1 MEKNI
6 KDVGK
11 YVISV
16 ILILGG
22 IVPVF
27 KYLLGDSLE
36 SQPLAMLFAGLALIA
51 VGVFAL
57 PEVLEKIDGK
67 LYKKILIAGI
77 VGSFILAFSV
87 ISSVDTEIEFQK
99 TKKSVQAKTVQRLI
113 DIRETQLAH
122 KSVFGTFAPDFDS
135 LSLFINS
142 EVMPVT
148 YNMGSFHDT
157 LPEAKSFM
165 EGYVIKRSDLDS
177 LALIL
182 ELDRE
187 TFLSNIEEDNSPFKI
202 RDTTYTS
209 FYAEN
214 LTQEHRMK
222 AKLPLFNLDEMPF
235 NPNTGERFRMQV
247 GVIEIGGLWQ
257 PTIVVQDPTPFG
269 REKVKKDTLRF
280 GSTTEA
286 HTDGNWRN

>member
-182 ELDRE
+182 ELDKD

-235 NPNTGERFRMQV
+235 NPNTGERFRMKV

>member
-1 MEKNI
+1 MEKNS

-11 YVISV
+11 YVISAF
-16 ILILGG
+16 LIIAG
-22 IVPVF
+22 IVPVI

-57 PEVLEKIDGK
+57 PEILDKITSD
-67 LYKKILIAGI
+67 LYKKILVFGIAC
-77 VGSFILAFSV
+77 SFALGYAV
-87 ISSVDTEIEFQK
+87 ISSVDDEIKFQK
-99 TKKSVQAKTVQRLI
+99 TKKSVQAKTIQRLK
-113 DIRETQLAH
+113 DIRETQIAH

-135 LSLFINS
+135 LALFIHS

-157 LPEAKSFM
+157 LPESKSFK

-177 LALIL
+177 LALML
-182 ELDRE
+182 ELDRDL
-187 TFLSNIEEDNSPFKI
+187 FLTNIEEDNSPYKI
-202 RDTTYTS
+202 RDTTFTS

-214 LTQEHRMK
+214 LTQDYREK
-222 AKLPLFNLDEMPF
+222 AKLPLFNLSEMPF
-235 NPNTGERFRMQV
+235 NPNTGERFRMKV
-247 GVIEIGGLWQ
+247 GVVEVGGLWQ
-257 PTIVVQDPTPFG
+257 PTILVQDPTPFG
-269 REKVKKDTLRF
+269 RDKVKKDTLRF

>member
-6 KDVGK
+6 KDLGK
-11 YVISV
+11 YVISAF
-16 ILILGG
+16 LIIAG
-22 IVPVF
+22 IVPLI

-51 VGVFAL
+51 VGVIAL
-57 PEVLEKIDGK
+57 PEVLEKIDSK
-67 LYKKILIAGI
+67 TYKGLLAFGI
-77 VGSFILAFSV
+77 VGSFILGYSV
-87 ISSVDTEIEFQK
+87 ISSVDNEIEFLK
-99 TKKSVQAKTVQRLI
+99 TKKSVQEQTVQRLK

-135 LSLFINS
+135 LALFINS
-142 EVMPVT
+142 DVMPVT

-157 LPEAKSFM
+157 LSELKSSE
-165 EGYVIKRSDLDS
+165 EGYVIKRSELDS
-177 LALIL
+177 LALVL
-182 ELDRE
+182 EIDRD
-187 TFLSNIEEDNSPFKI
+187 TFVTNIEEDNSPYKI

-214 LTQEHRMK
+214 LTQEHRVK
-222 AKLPLFNLDEMPF
+222 AKLPLFKLDEMPF
-235 NPNTGERFRMQV
+235 NPHTGERFMMKV
-247 GVIEIGGLWQ
+247 GVVEVGGLWQ

>member
-235 NPNTGERFRMQV
+235 NPNTGERFRMNV

-257 PTIVVQDPTPFG
+257 PTIIVQDPTPFG

>member
-6 KDVGK
+6 KDFGK
-11 YVISV
+11 YVISTF
-16 ILILGG
+16 LIIAG
-22 IVPVF
+22 IVPLI

-51 VGVFAL
+51 VGVIAL
-57 PEVLEKIDGK
+57 PEVLEKIDSK
-67 LYKKILIAGI
+67 TYKILLIFGV
-77 VGSFILAFSV
+77 VGSFILVYSV
-87 ISSVDTEIEFQK
+87 IYSVDDEIEFLK
-99 TKKSVQAKTVQRLI
+99 TKKSVQDITVQRLK

-135 LSLFINS
+135 LALFINS
-142 EVMPVT
+142 DVMPVT

-157 LPEAKSFM
+157 LPELKSFE
-165 EGYVIKRSDLDS
+165 EGYVIKRYELDS
-177 LALIL
+177 LALVL
-182 ELDRE
+182 EIDRD
-187 TFLSNIEEDNSPFKI
+187 TLVTNIEEDNSPFKI

-214 LTQEHRMK
+214 LTQEHRLK
-222 AKLPLFNLDEMPF
+222 ARLPLFNIDELPF
-235 NPNTGERFRMQV
+235 NPHTGERFKMKV
-247 GVIEIGGLWQ
+247 GVIAVGGLWQ
-257 PTIVVQDPTPFG
+257 PTIIVQDPTPFG

>member
-235 NPNTGERFRMQV
+235 NPNTGDRFRMKV